1 MAVGE
6 APASFG
12 PAEDL
17 RARIREAGLD
27 AAVGFSPEAV
37 QQLSAATIP
46 SQRSIRL
53 RLAYVIVPAEGR
65 PELVT
70 STMEVN
76 LAKRLSRI
84 PSSTYVEFEES
95 PAAALAQRLRSRGL
109 EGGRIGLEMMYLFAG
124 YYEELRAALPGATF
138 LAADRI
144 IAEGRKVKR
153 PEEIELL
160 RTAALATQHAQMG
173 AFAES
178 HEGDTERSLLTR
190 ILSRQMEAGLAYH
203 HGSLSAGPHTVINHH
218 RAGDYRIV
226 KGDLI
231 RIDCGGT
238 LQGYISDVARM
249 AVVGTPSPRQTECYR
264 ITREAER
271 RGIAAL
277 RAGTPAK
284 QAFEAVRET
293 FEGTRLKFTM
303 PHVGH
308 GVGID
313 AHEMPL
319 LQPQETMPLDPGM
332 VIYLE
337 PIALDPGGSMY
348 HVEDLVLVTE
358 ADPRILTDWDDGEEL
373 FQID

>member
-1 MAVGE
+1 MAV
-6 APASFG
+6 AAATRHQ

-17 RARIREAGLD
+17 RARIQKASIG

-37 QQLSAATIP
+37 LQLSGATIP

-53 RLAYVIVPAEGR
+53 RLAFVVVPAEGE

-76 LAKRLSRI
+76 LAKRVSKI
-84 PSSTYVEFEES
+84 PTSTYVEFEES
-95 PAAALAQRLRSRGL
+95 PAVALAKRLRTRGL
-109 EGGRIGLEMMYLFAG
+109 EHARIGLEMMYLFAG
-124 YYEELRAALPGATF
+124 YYEELRRELPKATF
-138 LAADRI
+138 VAADDL
-144 IAEGRKVKR
+144 IAEGRKIKR
-153 PEEIELL
+153 PDEVELL
-160 RTAALATQHAQMG
+160 KQAALATQHAQMSV
-173 AFAES
+173 FSES
-178 HEGDTERSLLTR
+178 HEGDTESSLLTR
-190 ILSRQMEAGLAYH
+190 MLTRQMEAGLAYH
-203 HGSLSAGPHTVINHH
+203 HGSLSAGPHTSINHH
-218 RAGDYRIV
+218 RAGEYQIK

-231 RIDCGGT
+231 RVDCGGT

-249 AVVGTPSPRQTECYR
+249 AVVGKPSARQAECYR

-277 RAGTPAK
+277 RPGAPAKKAFDAIRDTYAGTDM
-284 QAFEAVRET
+284 T
-293 FEGTRLKFTM
+293 FTM

-319 LQPQETMPLDPGM
+319 LQPAENMRIEAGM
-332 VIYLE
+332 VIYVE
-337 PIALDPGGSMY
+337 PIALDPNGSMY

-358 ADPRILTDWDDGEEL
+358 SDPIVLTHWDDGEEL